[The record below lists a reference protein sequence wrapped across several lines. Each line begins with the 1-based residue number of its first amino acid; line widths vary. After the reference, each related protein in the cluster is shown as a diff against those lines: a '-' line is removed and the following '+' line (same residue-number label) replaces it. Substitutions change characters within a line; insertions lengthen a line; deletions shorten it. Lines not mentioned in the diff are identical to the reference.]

1 MWLLGGFEWRYGWE
15 VTARWRNIG
24 RFSLRVDAKVPGDL
38 GEGYGFCNFADRL
51 KPLGKQMGIW
61 GGAVENVHYVVA
73 VPSQIHYDTNKQKN
87 GSLRQLNNIMYNF
100 KGNHFRW
107 YVVDRYGS
115 EEPLAIS

>member
-1 MWLLGGFEWRYGWE
+1 VWLLGGFEWRYGWE

-61 GGAVENVHYVVA
+61 GGGGGKC
-73 VPSQIHYDTNKQKN
+73 T
-87 GSLRQLNNIMYNF
+87 LRCGRAQPNTL
-100 KGNHFRW
+100 
-107 YVVDRYGS
+107 
-115 EEPLAIS
+115 